1 MPTSIPFDPSLSLGA
16 VVAPEKLELLEQI
29 AEAQAPAE
37 AAREAFDAAV
47 MSQRSLEMS
56 LAEMANLDVDVTPLL
71 ESMERV
77 RKTVQE
83 TGKRLVEA
91 RVESLD
97 KVSGLRAKLPQIS
110 GRLESP
116 IDYERSDVKPFPFA
130 NDSLQL
136 DVQYFTYDGDAGRDE
151 STLKAIR
158 SFVANATSELG
169 PDSSSN
175 IAATAS
181 KQAAKTRDNQTLD
194 STLIIAATCTHS
206 NSAVLSPLVLDV
218 DKTVRIWNRIHPD
231 EALPIGDVPGMQRAA
246 DAEEG
251 KSSKTI
257 SILTAVNRGSSFV
270 GMIHF
275 LRQEDGPDSDAA
287 LDELLQKMEMRA
299 KAGLWLSSINGRIG
313 IEDGFSEEI
322 KRALGNLEVRTTVN
336 MNVVGVIPSIT
347 SNSVNV
353 AVKEYL
359 AMGAEQAEQAS
370 DADTNATVNSKIRE
384 TQEET
389 RGVALEGERMRQIM
403 SGLRKIDDGSDQVI
417 NVNSLMTAFDNYL
430 AEAREGRSGA
440 PISFFLKTLTASQI
454 ADLWLA
460 RSGESAGD
468 DSAPA
473 RED

>member
-16 VVAPEKLELLEQI
+16 VVPPEKLELLEQI

-77 RKTVQE
+77 RKAVQD

-91 RVESLD
+91 RVDSLD
-97 KVSGLRAKLPQIS
+97 KVSGLRAKLPQVS

-116 IDYERSDVKPFPFA
+116 IDYEKTQVQDFPFA

-136 DVQYFTYDGDAGRDE
+136 DVQYFTYDGDAQNDE
-151 STLKAIR
+151 GTLKAIR

-181 KQAAKTRDNQTLD
+181 KQASKTRDNQTLD

-206 NSAVLSPLVLDV
+206 KSAVLSPLVLDM
-218 DKTVRIWNRIHPD
+218 DKTARIWNRIHPD
-231 EALPIGDVPGMQRAA
+231 QALPIGDIPGMQRVA
-246 DAEEG
+246 DEEDG
-251 KSSKTI
+251 KSAKSI

-275 LRQEDGPDSDAA
+275 LRQEDGPDTDAA
-287 LDELLQKMEMRA
+287 LDALLEKLEVRA
-299 KAGLWLSSINGRIG
+299 KAGLWLSSMNGRLG
-313 IEDGFSEEI
+313 IEDSFSEEI
-322 KRALGNLEVRTTVN
+322 KRMLGGLEVRTTVN
-336 MNVVGVIPSIT
+336 LNVVGVIPSIA
-347 SNSVNV
+347 SNSVNL
-353 AVKEYL
+353 AVKEYM
-359 AMGAEQAEQAS
+359 AMGAGPSEANSETEGTGS
-370 DADTNATVNSKIRE
+370 VNAKILD
-384 TQEET
+384 TQEDARE
-389 RGVALEGERMRQIM
+389 VSIEGERMRQIM
-403 SGLRKIDDGSDQVI
+403 SGLRKIDDGSDKVI
-417 NVNSLMTAFDNYL
+417 NVNSLMTAFENYL
-430 AEAREGRSGA
+430 NEARGGGSGA
-440 PISFFLKTLTASQI
+440 PISFFLKTLTAPQI
-454 ADLWLA
+454 ADQWLA
-460 RSGESAGD
+460 RNGESAGD
-468 DSAPA
+468 DADSS